1 MSNCEKYLQQSRWKL
16 IVLSLVLI
24 FFSLKTYIILNNEDL
39 RIRIR
44 NITEAHEGVI
54 RGHFCLQKQQNFYR
68 NFLGYS
74 STVNLDLFSQNITNI
89 SQQILWQSLPEA
101 KQLLLL
107 PFRNQY

>member
-44 NITEAHEGVI
+44 NITEAHGGVI